1 MLNQSVTRRSAL
13 FVLALLSLPLVA
25 GAGEPAADT
34 HAPTYT
40 ADGKI
45 VPPTDY
51 RQWVF
56 LSSGVDMSYNK
67 KAMAS
72 KVPMFDNTFVPPA
85 AYQSFLKTGTW
96 PDKTQIVLEIRGSA
110 HDKSIN
116 HRGHFQSG
124 APMAI
129 EMHVKDSKRFKGGW
143 AFFGVDAD
151 TMQPAEQIPTDRAC
165 YSCHKA
171 HGAVDTTFVQFYPEL
186 LPVAT
191 KLNTLSDGYLQD
203 EAGDASPAN

>member
-1 MLNQSVTRRSAL
+1 MTIRFSCLSLLATFAAGVLSPV
-13 FVLALLSLPLVA
+13 VLAAP
-25 GAGEPAADT
+25 PAAVDT
-34 HAPTYT
+34 APTYT
-40 ADGKI
+40 VDGRI
-45 VPPTDY
+45 VPPKNY

-72 KVPMFDNTFVPPA
+72 KVPMFDNTFVPRA

-96 PDKTQIVLEIRGSA
+96 PDKTQIVLEVRGSA

-151 TMQPAEQIPTDRAC
+151 TMQPAKQIPTDRAC

-186 LPVAT
+186 LPIAR
-191 KLNTLSDGYLQD
+191 KLDTLSDGYLND
-203 EAGDASPAN
+203 E